1 VLRLRLGADKVTL
14 NPNVN
19 GPYDPIDLEQVDGDR
34 SRERLDLSSG

>member
-1 VLRLRLGADKVTL
+1 MTL

-19 GPYDPIDLEQVDGDR
+19 GPYDPIGLEQVNGDR

>member
-1 VLRLRLGADKVTL
+1 VLCLRLAPDKVTL

-34 SRERLDLSSG
+34 SRDGWI